1 MGFRYG
7 INGWKAVQALVWVG
21 FVLAWT
27 AVGTRV
33 VLQFHQ
39 EDSWLGIV
47 IAFGP
52 TIFFFSF
59 FISCMLQAVQIE
71 RT

>member
-7 INGWKAVQALVWVG
+7 IDGWKVVQALVWVG
-21 FVLAWT
+21 FSLAWA
-27 AVGTRV
+27 AVGARV
-33 VLQFHQ
+33 ALHFHQ
-39 EDSWLGIV
+39 EDSWLGIA

-52 TIFFFSF
+52 MIFFFSS
-59 FISCMLQAVQIE
+59 FISCMLQSVKIE